1 MTAKFFEHKIK
12 DNKKKT
18 KKTKKGK
25 KVAQSS
31 YTQGLVNEGGAII
44 KFENDLE
51 FWKSIPVFIRDTYPK
66 PVLEDYLKKVKT

>member
-18 KKTKKGK
+18 KKSK

-31 YTQGLVNEGGAII
+31 YTQGLINEGAAII
-44 KFENDLE
+44 KFEKDLK
-51 FWKSIPVFIRDTYPK
+51 FWNSIPTFIRDTYPK
-66 PVLEDYLKKVKT
+66 PVLEDYLKKIKT